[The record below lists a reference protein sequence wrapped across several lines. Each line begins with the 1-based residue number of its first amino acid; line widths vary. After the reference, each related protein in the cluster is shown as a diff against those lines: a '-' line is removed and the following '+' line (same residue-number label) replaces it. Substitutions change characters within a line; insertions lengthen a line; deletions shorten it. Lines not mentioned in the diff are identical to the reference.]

1 MLRAYVEG
9 QRSGDLISQ
18 FLISYA
24 QRIFEIYENLH
35 HTKISRYTVWHSRSY
50 KSKFLC
56 REFRMIP
63 SFVCAKTCCDPTRLL
78 VSYIWMRPSAIF
90 VMEGHIR
97 YSSRLCDLSLA
108 KTKHTSGGRTL
119 KNLAN
124 AIDQPVFATCWI
136 VRRYTFYVL
145 YIKILSKFVLLTERT
160 HW

>member
-1 MLRAYVEG
+1 MVA
-9 QRSGDLISQ
+9 
-18 FLISYA
+18 
-24 QRIFEIYENLH
+24 
-35 HTKISRYTVWHSRSY
+35 
-50 KSKFLC
+50 
-56 REFRMIP
+56 
-63 SFVCAKTCCDPTRLL
+63 
-78 VSYIWMRPSAIF
+78 F

-145 YIKILSKFVLLTERT
+145 YIKILSEFVFAYRKDPLIKPEFHHSKDLLCCIVSTQPSYHRSLIVN
-160 HW
+160 